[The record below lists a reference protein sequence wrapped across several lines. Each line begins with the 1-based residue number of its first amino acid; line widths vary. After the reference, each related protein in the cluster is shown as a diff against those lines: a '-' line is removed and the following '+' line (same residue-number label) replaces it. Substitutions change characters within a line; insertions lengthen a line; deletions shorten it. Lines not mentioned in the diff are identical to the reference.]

1 MNQKKR
7 SSAGG
12 TTWTTLD
19 DTLSEESGGNVN
31 EFAKM
36 RKKMKRLD
44 LNSDFDALSSGKLE
58 SPKSHGTLKKR
69 RFRQLERHNIDE
81 EVDPHSSSFDST
93 SKGTQKMKTDRK
105 SLKLN
110 EKMLKKASAAVDL
123 ISQKVKTKNL
133 IQETVSAS
141 FVTNVIELTKE
152 ALEKIK
158 QHDQTLS
165 LEEQSQTYDMNLR
178 FIKPSQKFYNE
189 VMSAWF
195 KYLHLLLEQREEKQ
209 SLSQPWM
216 PSDIVQDFMAFAKKQ
231 LKAQGL
237 WSESM
242 IRPLDVSCH
251 IIVKEYCLLANH
263 VSENFEEEGPQVS
276 MCSFFDN
283 VKSTLLKRWEK
294 DIIQKSSQF
303 QQQQTSLI

>member
-1 MNQKKR
+1 MLSSHSEIQKNKVQLNQKKR

-19 DTLSEESGGNVN
+19 DTLSEESGNN
-31 EFAKM
+31 EFSKL
-36 RKKMKRLD
+36 RRKMKRLD

-69 RFRQLERHNIDE
+69 RFRQLERHHFNDE
-81 EVDPHSSSFDST
+81 IDPHSISFDST
-93 SKGTQKMKTDRK
+93 SKGTIKVKNDRK

-110 EKMLKKASAAVDL
+110 EKMLKKASATVDL

-141 FVTNVIELTKE
+141 FVTNVIELTKD

-158 QHDQTLS
+158 QNDSTLS
-165 LEEQSQTYDMNLR
+165 QEEQQQTYDMNLR

-195 KYLHLLLEQREEKQ
+195 KYLHLMQEEREEK
-209 SLSQPWM
+209 
-216 PSDIVQDFMAFAKKQ
+216 
-231 LKAQGL
+231 
-237 WSESM
+237 
-242 IRPLDVSCH
+242 
-251 IIVKEYCLLANH
+251 
-263 VSENFEEEGPQVS
+263 
-276 MCSFFDN
+276 
-283 VKSTLLKRWEK
+283 
-294 DIIQKSSQF
+294 
-303 QQQQTSLI
+303 